1 MNKNKLNDVLLA
13 IPGGSMKFV
22 MSKRFG
28 ILAVHTED
36 VGGLTYVGR
45 WVKTSELEDF
55 PEGLSMADASKLA
68 KEKANETSKDE

>member
-1 MNKNKLNDVLLA
+1 MNKNKLDDVLLA
-13 IPGGSMKFV
+13 IPEVCKFV
-22 MSKRFG
+22 ISKRFG

-45 WVKTSELEDF
+45 WVKTSELEDI

-68 KEKANETSKDE
+68 KEMANETRKDA

>member
-1 MNKNKLNDVLLA
+1 MNKNNLNDVLFA
-13 IPGGSMKFV
+13 IPGGSMQFV

-45 WVKTSELEDF
+45 WVKTSELEDI

-68 KEKANETSKDE
+68 KEKANETSKNE

>member
-1 MNKNKLNDVLLA
+1 MNKNNLNDVLLA

-36 VGGLTYVGR
+36 IGGLTYVGR
-45 WVKTSELEDF
+45 WVKTSELEDI

>member
-1 MNKNKLNDVLLA
+1 MNNHKLNDLLLA
-13 IPGGSMKFV
+13 TIGESKKFV
-22 MSKRFG
+22 ISKRFG
-28 ILAVHTED
+28 ILAVHSED

-45 WVKTSELEDF
+45 WVKTSELEDI

>member
-1 MNKNKLNDVLLA
+1 MNKNNLNDVLLA

-28 ILAVHTED
+28 ILAVHSED

-45 WVKTSELEDF
+45 WVKTSELEDI

-68 KEKANETSKDE
+68 KEKANETSKDA

>member
-1 MNKNKLNDVLLA
+1 MNKNKLNNVLLA
-13 IPGGSMKFV
+13 IPGESMKFV

-45 WVKTSELEDF
+45 WVKTSELEDI

-68 KEKANETSKDE
+68 KEMANETSKDA

>member
-45 WVKTSELEDF
+45 WVKTSELEDI
-55 PEGLSMADASKLA
+55 PDGLSMADASKFA
-68 KEKANETSKDE
+68 KEKANETSKDA

>member
-1 MNKNKLNDVLLA
+1 MNKNNLNDVLLA

-36 VGGLTYVGR
+36 VGGLTYVRR
-45 WVKTSELEDF
+45 WVKTSELEDI

-68 KEKANETSKDE
+68 KEKANETSKDA

>member
-1 MNKNKLNDVLLA
+1 MNKNKLNDLLLA
-13 IPGGSMKFV
+13 IPGGSMKMV
-22 MSKRFG
+22 ISKRFG
-28 ILAVHTED
+28 ILAVHSED

-45 WVKTSELEDF
+45 WVKTSELEDI

>member
-1 MNKNKLNDVLLA
+1 MNKNNLNDVLLA

-28 ILAVHTED
+28 ILAVHSED

-45 WVKTSELEDF
+45 WVKTSELEDI

>member
-1 MNKNKLNDVLLA
+1 MNKNKLNDVLFA

-45 WVKTSELEDF
+45 WVKTSELEDI

>member
-1 MNKNKLNDVLLA
+1 MNKNKLNNVLLA
-13 IPGGSMKFV
+13 IPSGSMKFV

-28 ILAVHTED
+28 ILAVHTEY

-45 WVKTSELEDF
+45 WVKTSELEDI

-68 KEKANETSKDE
+68 KEKANETSKDA

>member
-1 MNKNKLNDVLLA
+1 MNKNNLNDVLLA
-13 IPGGSMKFV
+13 IPGGSMKMV
-22 MSKRFG
+22 ISKRFG
-28 ILAVHTED
+28 ILAVHSED

-45 WVKTSELEDF
+45 WVKTSELEDI

>member
-13 IPGGSMKFV
+13 IPGESMKFV

-45 WVKTSELEDF
+45 WVKTSELEDI
-55 PEGLSMADASKLA
+55 PEGLSMADASKFV
-68 KEKANETSKDE
+68 KEKANETSKDA

>member
-1 MNKNKLNDVLLA
+1 MNKNKLNDLLLA
-13 IPGGSMKFV
+13 IPGGSMKMV
-22 MSKRFG
+22 ISKRFG

-45 WVKTSELEDF
+45 WVKTSELEDI

-68 KEKANETSKDE
+68 KEKANETSKDA

>member
-1 MNKNKLNDVLLA
+1 MNKQCLNDLLLA

-45 WVKTSELEDF
+45 WVKTSELEDI

>member
-1 MNKNKLNDVLLA
+1 MNNHKLNDLLLA

-45 WVKTSELEDF
+45 WVKTSELEDI

>member
-1 MNKNKLNDVLLA
+1 MNKNKLNDVLFA

-28 ILAVHTED
+28 IFAVHTED

-45 WVKTSELEDF
+45 WVKTSELEDI

>member
-1 MNKNKLNDVLLA
+1 MNKNKLNDLLLA

-45 WVKTSELEDF
+45 WVKTSELEDI

>member
-1 MNKNKLNDVLLA
+1 MNKNNLNDVLFA

-45 WVKTSELEDF
+45 WVKTSELEDI

-68 KEKANETSKDE
+68 KEMANETSKDA

>member
-1 MNKNKLNDVLLA
+1 MNKQCLNDLLLA

-45 WVKTSELEDF
+45 WVKTSELEDI
-55 PEGLSMADASKLA
+55 PEGLSMADASKFA

>member
-28 ILAVHTED
+28 ILAVHSED

-45 WVKTSELEDF
+45 WVKTSELEDI
-55 PEGLSMADASKLA
+55 PEGLSMADASKFA

>member
-13 IPGGSMKFV
+13 IPGGSMKMV
-22 MSKRFG
+22 ISKRFG

-45 WVKTSELEDF
+45 WVRTSELEDI

>member
-1 MNKNKLNDVLLA
+1 MNKQRLNDLLLA

-45 WVKTSELEDF
+45 WVKTSELEDI

>member
-13 IPGGSMKFV
+13 IPGGSMKMV
-22 MSKRFG
+22 ISKRFG

-45 WVKTSELEDF
+45 WVKTSELEDI

-68 KEKANETSKDE
+68 TEMANEKSKDA

>member
-1 MNKNKLNDVLLA
+1 MKKNKLNDVLLA
-13 IPGGSMKFV
+13 IPGESIKFV
-22 MSKRFG
+22 ISKRFG

-45 WVKTSELEDF
+45 WVKTSELEDI

-68 KEKANETSKDE
+68 KEKANETIKDE

>member
-1 MNKNKLNDVLLA
+1 MNNHKLNDLLLA

-45 WVKTSELEDF
+45 WVKTSELEDI

-68 KEKANETSKDE
+68 KEKANETIKDE

>member
-1 MNKNKLNDVLLA
+1 MNKNKLDDVLLA

-45 WVKTSELEDF
+45 WVKTSELEDI

>member
-1 MNKNKLNDVLLA
+1 MNKNKLNDVLFA

-45 WVKTSELEDF
+45 WVKTSELEDI

-68 KEKANETSKDE
+68 KEKANETIKDE

>member
-1 MNKNKLNDVLLA
+1 MNKNQLNDVLLA

-45 WVKTSELEDF
+45 WVKTSELEDI

>member
-13 IPGGSMKFV
+13 IRGGSMKFV

-28 ILAVHTED
+28 ILAVHSED

-45 WVKTSELEDF
+45 WVKTSELEDI

>member
-45 WVKTSELEDF
+45 WVKTSELEDI

-68 KEKANETSKDE
+68 KEMANETSKDA

>member
-1 MNKNKLNDVLLA
+1 MNKNKLNNVLLA

-45 WVKTSELEDF
+45 WVKTSELEDI

>member
-1 MNKNKLNDVLLA
+1 MNKNNLNDVLLA

-45 WVKTSELEDF
+45 WVKTSELEDI
-55 PEGLSMADASKLA
+55 PEGLSMADASNFV
-68 KEKANETSKDE
+68 KEKANETSKDA

>member
-1 MNKNKLNDVLLA
+1 MSKQRLNDLLLA

-45 WVKTSELEDF
+45 WVKTSELEDI

-68 KEKANETSKDE
+68 KEMANETSKDA